1 VLIGIRK
8 TDGSPLSIT
17 LDGCGYVVR
26 EAVCYAPVMDS
37 LHATIEEF
45 AADGITHVDCHYPRG
60 RMTRLRPISWLPRI
74 SMISVLALL
83 CFCLVSWT
91 AAAQEADMAPQG
103 AQLTFQTLDGD
114 TQQVNSGEI
123 WRIRPTSTSDEPPGA
138 IVIDYAFERVYVK
151 ESLAS
156 VVEKVGGV
164 RPLKKFTLPAGGPVY
179 IVATKVTGVTRAIP
193 HLHHPNAHAII
204 VSREGQ
210 TQVQETRE
218 AINQALVK

>member
-1 VLIGIRK
+1 MPNDAFQDWAL
-8 TDGSPLSIT
+8 
-17 LDGCGYVVR
+17 
-26 EAVCYAPVMDS
+26 EARRALLMDAMKSS
-37 LHATIEEF
+37 L
-45 AADGITHVDCHYPRG
+45 
-60 RMTRLRPISWLPRI
+60 
-74 SMISVLALL
+74 LALL

-91 AAAQEADMAPQG
+91 AAAQETDKHHPTAMAPQG

-114 TQQVNSGEI
+114 TQQVNSEEI
-123 WRIRPTSTSDEPPGA
+123 WRIRATSTSDEPPGA

-193 HLHHPNAHAII
+193 HVHHPNAHAII

-218 AINQALVK
+218 VISEALAK